1 MNKSKNRA
9 SIEHSDSKKGGVK
22 ANIEGSD
29 KQMFALYIAPQSM
42 DTKVKYERKH
52 MTEKIIDEMRIP
64 HGEEYSTAVDTNIR
78 RYTICEFNDK
88 EISLQRSYTV
98 DGRQFIVNS
107 IFDKTVKKTAA
118 DGVIRLIDIEL
129 EKVS

>member
-1 MNKSKNRA
+1 MKFDVEKRKSMKHRRHSEKKSA
-9 SIEHSDSKKGGVK
+9 SNATTKGNAVTPKGHTAGK
-22 ANIEGSD
+22 RGS
-29 KQMFALYIAPQSM
+29 MA
-42 DTKVKYERKH
+42 
-52 MTEKIIDEMRIP
+52 EKIIDEMRVP

-78 RYTICEFNDK
+78 RRTICELNDK
-88 EISLQRSYTV
+88 EISLQRSYTI

-107 IFDKTVKKTAA
+107 VFDKAVKKTAA

>member
-1 MNKSKNRA
+1 
-9 SIEHSDSKKGGVK
+9 
-22 ANIEGSD
+22 
-29 KQMFALYIAPQSM
+29 
-42 DTKVKYERKH
+42 
-52 MTEKIIDEMRIP
+52 MTEKIIDEMRVP

-78 RYTICEFNDK
+78 RCTICEFNDK

-107 IFDKTVKKTAA
+107 VFDKTVKKTAA

>member
-1 MNKSKNRA
+1 MA
-9 SIEHSDSKKGGVK
+9 
-22 ANIEGSD
+22 
-29 KQMFALYIAPQSM
+29 
-42 DTKVKYERKH
+42 
-52 MTEKIIDEMRIP
+52 EKIIDEMRIP
-64 HGEEYSTAVDTNIR
+64 HGEEYSTSVDTNIR
-78 RYTICEFNDK
+78 RYTICELNDK
-88 EISLQRSYTV
+88 EMSLQRSCTV